1 MTLLGSAPG
10 MAFMMKKKKYKFEC
24 DLNLEEMIEVP
35 FLNAVLFAKIR
46 LLDGGFQE
54 ISNREEVKAHT
65 VKWGQHFRFPCKMS
79 ANASTGV
86 LDPCLLRIS
95 IRKEIK
101 GGRSYQKLGF
111 VDLNLAEYA
120 GQGLKSK
127 KTILEGYDTRCRQD
141 NSMLLVTI
149 KMHMISGDIL
159 FKVPSSKVSQL
170 PSDDD
175 LEMRTATPSQPPSST
190 LGTSSTNPT
199 ISTRQTA
206 NSKDDSS
213 IASGSSGCGSLTK
226 KNKTQVTSDYQPSID
241 IDPQSIVSSIIT
253 DSGISDVSETP
264 QLSTIFD
271 RSSIIGTVNNNTNT
285 NAQTQQQQQQQQQNQ
300 LQQQQQNIGEMGHSR
315 NSSNTSQMSK
325 GSGYSSSISE
335 RQHSRQSS
343 DGDSGHTR
351 YTRATFQKSGSLSS
365 WYESQA
371 REKMIHRRRESH
383 SLKLQIIH
391 INRKQLSI
399 CRSPES
405 PTNEMYRTP
414 NSTLDGDDDSGF
426 DVFCTPTA
434 DLTLMKM
441 KSMNNLHDVMLTND
455 LTLYRMKSLSQLN
468 DSHDNTP
475 IDLMRLKRDC
485 EMNQCNDAKIHS
497 MNNLNGNDSDEI
509 DGFISRRHHSDNSSS
524 PIHVPYEKNRL
535 SLQTPKRRVGN
546 TKYVGAD
553 SFNDT
558 NNTHN
563 YHLMKIHSMGTIS
576 DIVNNNMKS
585 CDPFWNGRIKN
596 NTMNG
601 HSKKFDNRF
610 IVPIKLEEKYDETN
624 GNANDN
630 DEVFKVPQINQM
642 IPLRKEKSSS
652 CIESMKNRGSTLY
665 DRLRN
670 PSSGSIQISETG
682 SLDRAT
688 KAQAERRKKVY
699 EDLPTITG
707 RVENTRVNPDK
718 TIDELFATHKL
729 EQLEE
734 DPEHRGG
741 LKLVIGR
748 DGKAVLGNHGTSQQQ
763 TLRIMD
769 SSR

>member
-264 QLSTIFD
+264 QISTIFD

-285 NAQTQQQQQQQQQNQ
+285 NAQTQQQQQQNQ

>member
-54 ISNREEVKAHT
+54 MSNREEVKAHT
-65 VKWGQHFRFPCKMS
+65 VKWGQHFSFPCKMS

-159 FKVPSSKVSQL
+159 FKVPSSKTQL
-170 PSDDD
+170 PSEED
-175 LEMRTATPSQPPSST
+175 LDHATLKSQSQTAN
-190 LGTSSTNPT
+190 LGTSSTNPNVMT
-199 ISTRQTA
+199 STTSSRQTA
-206 NSKDDSS
+206 NSKDDAS

-226 KNKTQVTSDYQPSID
+226 KTKPQVATDYPID

-264 QLSTIFD
+264 QTATVFD
-271 RSSIIGTVNNNTNT
+271 RPSVVGTVNSNTNL
-285 NAQTQQQQQQQQQNQ
+285 NAQTQQQH
-300 LQQQQQNIGEMGHSR
+300 QQQNIAEMGHSR

-351 YTRATFQKSGSLSS
+351 
-365 WYESQA
+365 
-371 REKMIHRRRESH
+371 
-383 SLKLQIIH
+383 
-391 INRKQLSI
+391 
-399 CRSPES
+399 
-405 PTNEMYRTP
+405 
-414 NSTLDGDDDSGF
+414 
-426 DVFCTPTA
+426 
-434 DLTLMKM
+434 
-441 KSMNNLHDVMLTND
+441 
-455 LTLYRMKSLSQLN
+455 
-468 DSHDNTP
+468 
-475 IDLMRLKRDC
+475 
-485 EMNQCNDAKIHS
+485 
-497 MNNLNGNDSDEI
+497 
-509 DGFISRRHHSDNSSS
+509 
-524 PIHVPYEKNRL
+524 
-535 SLQTPKRRVGN
+535 
-546 TKYVGAD
+546 
-553 SFNDT
+553 
-558 NNTHN
+558 
-563 YHLMKIHSMGTIS
+563 
-576 DIVNNNMKS
+576 
-585 CDPFWNGRIKN
+585 
-596 NTMNG
+596 
-601 HSKKFDNRF
+601 
-610 IVPIKLEEKYDETN
+610 
-624 GNANDN
+624 
-630 DEVFKVPQINQM
+630 
-642 IPLRKEKSSS
+642 
-652 CIESMKNRGSTLY
+652 
-665 DRLRN
+665 N

-688 KAQAERRKKVY
+688 KAQADRRKKVY

-734 DPEHRGG
+734 DTEPRGG

-748 DGKAVLGNHGTSQQQ
+748 DGKAVLGNHESSQQRAMRHV
-763 TLRIMD
+763 LMD